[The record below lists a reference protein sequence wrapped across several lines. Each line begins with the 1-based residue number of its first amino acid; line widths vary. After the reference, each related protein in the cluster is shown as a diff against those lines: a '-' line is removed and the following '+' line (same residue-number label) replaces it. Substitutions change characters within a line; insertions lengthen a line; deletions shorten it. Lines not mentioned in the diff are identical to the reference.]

1 MTDSEPAAPP
11 RTDRRPAPA
20 VTGAAAIRAIARKE
34 LREMLRDG
42 RFRVAGAA
50 VLGLLL
56 LSLALGHRQSRA
68 VQAERAAAQAAA
80 DDHWKEQD
88 AKNPHVAAHYGTF
101 VFKPAGALSFLD
113 PGVEPFV
120 GASLR
125 LEAHKQN
132 LLQGAPAQDGTAVQR
147 FGRLSVAAVL
157 QLLVPLV
164 LIGLG
169 FAAWTAE
176 RERGTLRQV
185 KSLGVPTFALLAGK
199 ALGMSG
205 ALGLLLVPAG
215 LAAALPLWLA
225 SDGGGAPVTAR
236 FLTLLLLYL
245 AYFGVHVAIALAVSA
260 RSSSSRVALVALLGF
275 WVASGL
281 VVPRVAADVAA
292 RAVALPSSSELGAAV
307 RRSLEQ
313 GLPGGPPR
321 EEHIAAI
328 TEKLLE
334 REGFV
339 GAEMLMDAALL
350 QGIELQAEAAFENE
364 VFDHHFSRVADR
376 IEAQERVV
384 ELASIASPFVA
395 IRSLSMALAGTD
407 YAHHRDFA
415 AAAER
420 HRRALVDVLNRDFSR
435 NAGSAGWSYKAG
447 RELWSKAPALSYAR
461 PQLGAVLA
469 RQTVPACAL
478 AAWLVLSCAL
488 AWATAAR
495 MRVA

>member
-1 MTDSEPAAPP
+1 MTDPASPP
-11 RTDRRPAPA
+11 RTDPRPAPA
-20 VTGAAAIRAIARKE
+20 VRGAAAIRVIARKE

-56 LSLALGHRQSRA
+56 LSLALGYRQSRA
-68 VQAERAAAQAAA
+68 MQAERAAAQAAA
-80 DDHWKEQD
+80 DEHWREQD
-88 AKNPHVAAHYGTF
+88 EKNPHVAAHYGTF

-125 LEAHKQN
+125 IEAHKQN

-176 RERGTLRQV
+176 RERGTLRQIG
-185 KSLGVPTFALLAGK
+185 SLGVPTVALLGGK
-199 ALGMSG
+199 ALGMSA

-215 LAAALPLWLA
+215 LAAALPLWIA
-225 SDGGGAPVTAR
+225 GGAGEAPVTAR
-236 FLTLLLLYL
+236 FLTLLLVYL
-245 AYFGVHVAIALAVSA
+245 AYFGVYVAIALAVSA

-321 EEHIAAI
+321 EERIAAI
-328 TEKLLE
+328 TEGLLE

-339 GAEMLMDAALL
+339 GAETLMDPALL

-384 ELASIASPFVA
+384 ELASFVSPFVA

-415 AAAER
+415 GAAER

-447 RELWSKAPALSYAR
+447 RELWSKAPALSYTR

-469 RQTVPACAL
+469 RQAVPGCAL
-478 AAWLVLSCAL
+478 AAWLVLSCAV
-488 AWATAAR
+488 AWAAAAR